1 MIIEKQLTIVN
12 KLGLHARAAT
22 QLTTLANQF
31 EATITMH
38 QGDKEAFANSVLA
51 LMMLE
56 SSQGKQVLLRCDGS
70 DAENAMQ
77 AIENL
82 IVNKFNEDE

>member
-1 MIIEKQLTIVN
+1 MIIEKQLTITN

-22 QLTTLANQF
+22 QLARLASQF

-38 QGDKEAFANSVLA
+38 QGDKDAFASSVLA

-56 SSQGKQVLLRCDGS
+56 RSQGKQVLLRCDGI